1 MMRSPFSATLF
12 FRDPEAFAA
21 RLNGDEPITRFQAG
35 RTRFALVRD
44 PEAIWNVLVDE
55 AESFRV
61 GQWKQR
67 SRRVLWDALNTL
79 DGETHRERR
88 RLIGPALD
96 GGRVA
101 ERSGW
106 IAARAERMQAGWT
119 DGAVI
124 VAREH
129 FQRLSLCA
137 AGELLFSSDLEA
149 EAPELAAALTCV
161 DAALPRRLPPHVV
174 PRRRSA
180 LRRVRQAVTQLVE
193 ERRRDPGQ
201 HDDLLSALLGAG
213 LPLSTIRG
221 EVLTMLNAAV
231 AEPPRALEAAWYFL
245 AQSAAAERR
254 LHDELRGSTSR
265 QDRLP

>member
-106 IAARAERMQAGWT
+106 IAARAERMQAGDRKST
-119 DGAVI
+119 RLNSSH
-124 VAREH
+124 VAI
-129 FQRLSLCA
+129 S
-137 AGELLFSSDLEA
+137 
-149 EAPELAAALTCV
+149 
-161 DAALPRRLPPHVV
+161 
-174 PRRRSA
+174 
-180 LRRVRQAVTQLVE
+180 
-193 ERRRDPGQ
+193 
-201 HDDLLSALLGAG
+201 
-213 LPLSTIRG
+213 
-221 EVLTMLNAAV
+221 
-231 AEPPRALEAAWYFL
+231 
-245 AQSAAAERR
+245 
-254 LHDELRGSTSR
+254 
-265 QDRLP
+265 